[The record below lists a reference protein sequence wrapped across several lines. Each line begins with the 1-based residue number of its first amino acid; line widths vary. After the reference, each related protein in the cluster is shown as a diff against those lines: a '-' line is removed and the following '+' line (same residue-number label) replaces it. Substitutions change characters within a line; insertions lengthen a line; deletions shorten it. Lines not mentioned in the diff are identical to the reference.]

1 MLGFFFKAMKVY
13 LFMIKKLVNQEHCWF
28 PFVFRIHPKHHL
40 VLTNN
45 GLSLISTSDSAGFP
59 HSQTWLTFP
68 TCQVTE
74 LAGPLPL
81 HTSRPHSSTSSP
93 WPLPS
98 TLPRCSQGSLQDWQA
113 LRAFWSQ
120 VDLIQGIRCWA
131 RGMWIGD
138 DTGTTGFKNS
148 LLRLS
153 SRHHHNHYCVSLPTK
168 LKTQCWKAGQV
179 TKTGQ
184 HVSLTLL
191 TSSQ

>member
-1 MLGFFFKAMKVY
+1 MKVY
-13 LFMIKKLVNQEHCWF
+13 FFMIKKLVNQEHCWF

-45 GLSLISTSDSAGFP
+45 GPSLISTSDTAGFP
-59 HSQTWLTFP
+59 HSQTRLSFP

-81 HTSRPHSSTSSP
+81 QTLRPHSSTSSP

-98 TLPRCSQGSLQDWQA
+98 ALPRCSQGSLRDWKA

-120 VDLIQGIRCWA
+120 MDLIQGNQMLIKSLGGLG
-131 RGMWIGD
+131 GMWVRD
-138 DTGTTGFKNS
+138 DTGTTGSKNS

-153 SRHHHNHYCVSLPTK
+153 SRHHHNHSCVSLPTK
-168 LKTQCWKAGQV
+168 LKTQCWKAGRV
-179 TKTGQ
+179 TTAGQ